1 MLCKLS
7 ADPTDLQP
15 LRKTMQAMLGLCLK
29 GKLDS
34 ESLVHYFLQAKQ
46 SFPPHNSLVDEFG

>member
-1 MLCKLS
+1 
-7 ADPTDLQP
+7 
-15 LRKTMQAMLGLCLK
+15 MQAMLGLCLK

-34 ESLVHYFLQAKQ
+34 ESLVHYLLQAKQ